1 MKEILNVAF
10 IGLGQRGKALLCDVV
25 TPMNDIN
32 IIGLC
37 DLYEDRVQEC
47 FGVVK
52 EKKGNEPFKT
62 NNYKE
67 ILELENIDAVI
78 ISAAWEAHINIT
90 IEAMKKGIIVGSEV
104 GGAYSIDDC
113 WRLVHAYEET
123 KTPVMMLENC
133 CYGRRELMVLNM
145 IKTGILGDIVHMKG
159 GYRHD
164 LRDEI
169 ADGEKNRHYRLNN
182 YIHRNCENYPT
193 HEIGPISKALNINN
207 GNRMLTLVS
216 MSSKSAGL
224 SAYINDKR
232 PESNHK
238 ETVFNQGDIV
248 TTMIKCANGETI
260 TIDLDTTLPRAYSR
274 GFEAHGTKGVYLEDN
289 DSLFLDSDMS
299 TEDHFKW
306 KEHWGNAEKY
316 QEKYDHPLWQEY
328 TKGEVNKGH
337 GGIDWL
343 VLRAFF
349 ESVKRGTYMPIDV
362 YDMALWMSITPL
374 SEMSISMGSMPVAIP
389 DFTNGKWCDRK
400 EFEDNKYSLEK
411 VCEDTSVSIF

>member
-1 MKEILNVAF
+1 MKETLNIAF
-10 IGLGQRGKALLCDVV
+10 IGLGQRGKSLLCDVV
-25 TPMNDIN
+25 TPMKDIN

-47 FGVVK
+47 FDVVK

-90 IEAMKKGIIVGSEV
+90 IEAMRKGIIVGSEV

-145 IKTGILGDIVHMKG
+145 IKKGILGEIVHMKG

-182 YIHRNCENYPT
+182 YIHRNCENYP
-193 HEIGPISKALNINN
+193 IS
-207 GNRMLTLVS
+207 
-216 MSSKSAGL
+216 
-224 SAYINDKR
+224 
-232 PESNHK
+232 
-238 ETVFNQGDIV
+238 
-248 TTMIKCANGETI
+248 
-260 TIDLDTTLPRAYSR
+260 
-274 GFEAHGTKGVYLEDN
+274 
-289 DSLFLDSDMS
+289 
-299 TEDHFKW
+299 
-306 KEHWGNAEKY
+306 
-316 QEKYDHPLWQEY
+316 
-328 TKGEVNKGH
+328 
-337 GGIDWL
+337 
-343 VLRAFF
+343 
-349 ESVKRGTYMPIDV
+349 
-362 YDMALWMSITPL
+362 
-374 SEMSISMGSMPVAIP
+374 
-389 DFTNGKWCDRK
+389 
-400 EFEDNKYSLEK
+400 
-411 VCEDTSVSIF
+411 